1 MTFPFRDFLCVAACN
16 KLLLRNT
23 SQTGENL
30 ANHLVDDLIQNVHS
44 VAGLPGAIRL
54 LTECSVAGVAD
65 AKCVIQST
73 IREFT
78 PFSAGRQGKPC
89 TTVAAVNVVGQYLY
103 HSYSGNGRCCAY

>member
-1 MTFPFRDFLCVAACN
+1 MILALRSFLRIAADD
-16 KLLLRNT
+16 KLLFGDA

-30 ANHLVDDLIQNVHS
+30 ANHLVDDFIQNVHS

-54 LTECSVAGVAD
+54 LTEFSVASIAD

-89 TTVAAVNVVGQYLY
+89 TTVAAVNVVGK
-103 HSYSGNGRCCAY
+103 